1 MSLMKD
7 HLLDL
12 PLFRVTDPETSVQG
26 AKDVKPRRGSQTD
39 LLLRMYASY
48 KITGLT
54 DEEAGIWTGLA
65 DMPKCCYWKRC
76 SELRAK
82 GFIEWTGETRNSTAG
97 SAMKVCRL
105 TQAGAELLAS
115 WK

>member
-12 PLFRVTDPETSVQG
+12 PLFRVTDPETSVDG

-39 LLLRMYASY
+39 ILLRMYASY

-76 SELRAK
+76 SELRAL
-82 GFIEWTGETRNSTAG
+82 GFIRDTGDTRLSSAN
-97 SAMKVCRL
+97 SAMMVCRI
-105 TQAGAELLAS
+105 TVAGLEAL
-115 WK
+115 K

>member
-12 PLFRVTDPETSVQG
+12 PLFRVTDPGTSAKG
-26 AKDVKPRRGSQTD
+26 AKDVKPRRGSQTS
-39 LLLRMYASY
+39 LLLNMYASY

-76 SELRAK
+76 SELRAL
-82 GFIEWTGETRNSTAG
+82 GLIADTGNTRLSSAG
-97 SAMKVCRL
+97 SAMMVCRI
-105 TQAGAELLAS
+105 TVAGLDAL
-115 WK
+115 K